1 MGKLNAFLIIQDQS
15 GRSKG
20 SGSQQHH
27 QQQVRRSK
35 SRETLISNSSTIQSS
50 SADDVNYMARPA
62 TVISNTSGSSA
73 NSGNP
78 NNLFSSPTTASEAGA
93 AQQNL
98 PLPDSRS
105 MDWNSL
111 VNTATKAINTDDET
125 TIVDLEAPEGANS
138 SSKKAKK
145 TDKSVTKDAIP
156 AEERLSQLLERLE
169 SLEYRL
175 NTESRQKS
183 ELADE
188 VAQLREENQ
197 RLQEE
202 SATAAQQLR
211 RFTEWFFQTIEKA

>member
-1 MGKLNAFLIIQDQS
+1 MLKA
-15 GRSKG
+15 KAA
-20 SGSQQHH
+20 
-27 QQQVRRSK
+27 QQVRRTK
-35 SRETLISNSSTIQSS
+35 SRETLTSNGYNESSE
-50 SADDVNYMARPA
+50 VNFMARPA

-73 NSGNP
+73 SNLSASS
-78 NNLFSSPTTASEAGA
+78 NNTFTSPTSPNKRTPTKNGSST
-93 AQQNL
+93 L
-98 PLPDSRS
+98 PLPDSHS

-111 VNTATKAINTDDET
+111 VNTATKAINTDEDT
-125 TIVDLEAPEGANS
+125 SIVGLEAEQ
-138 SSKKAKK
+138 KAKK
-145 TDKSVTKDAIP
+145 AEKVQTKSNTKEAVP

-211 RFTEWFFQTIEKA
+211 RFTEWFFQTIEKT